1 MIRTHIEQRAS
12 DRARPD
18 GHVKRTGMRAGLCLV
33 KGLRRLII
41 TGQHRVT
48 SISLYKEKISV
59 TVVAT

>member
-1 MIRTHIEQRAS
+1 MIRTHFEQRAS

-18 GHVKRTGMRAGLCLV
+18 GHIKRTGMRAGSCLV
-33 KGLRRLII
+33 KGLRRLI

-48 SISLYKEKISV
+48 SISLCKEKISI